1 MNVSSRDIVLKNVL
15 VLGISPKVVKY
26 LVTGWTWAHPTRPG
40 LVPASQPLETASH
53 STAASV
59 IRVKRERC
67 SPRRTDL
74 DYSLTT
80 LGFMSRLA
88 WLRGFVC
95 LLACYQ
101 KNPELR
107 KLKNNIIMRT
117 LGIFEVCKF
126 HFYRYL
132 ADRVLFSN
140 CTHFKK
146 QKWVQLLDSTLSAR
160 YP

>member
-1 MNVSSRDIVLKNVL
+1 MNVSLSSRDIVLKNVL
-15 VLGISPKVVKY
+15 VLDISLKGVRY
-26 LVTGWTWAHPTRPG
+26 LVTGWTWAHPTHPG
-40 LVPASQPLETASH
+40 LVPGSQPLETASH

-80 LGFMSRLA
+80 LGFMSRLG
-88 WLRGFVC
+88 LCC

-107 KLKNNIIMRT
+107 KLKNNIIMHT

-140 CTHFKK
+140 CTHFKTK
-146 QKWVQLLDSTLSAR
+146 IVKMGTLSAR
-160 YP
+160 YL